1 MVNEM
6 AGLIPADEL
15 RKLQK
20 RMSRLIEELGLGELE
35 SRYIEEMERMQKRM
49 SDLRDLME
57 DVEGEG
63 EEGGVIKPLADVLE
77 TDETIVVTM
86 DMPGVDKQDV
96 DITILDDELR
106 VVAERKRET
115 EVSEKDYNI
124 RERTTKRFERRVLL
138 PASVKM
144 DEAKASLAQGV
155 LEITLPK
162 AVIVS
167 RKRIIID

>member
-1 MVNEM
+1 MVFEM

-20 RMSRLIEELGLGELE
+20 RMNRLIEELGLGELE

-49 SDLRDLME
+49 SDLME
-57 DVEGEG
+57 DVERKEEEKEG
-63 EEGGVIKPLADVLE
+63 VVKPLADVLE
-77 TDETIVVTM
+77 TEEAIVVTM

-96 DITILDDELR
+96 DITILDDELS
-106 VVAERKRET
+106 VVAKRKRAA
-115 EVSEKDYNI
+115 EVAEKDYHK
-124 RERTTKRFERRVLL
+124 RERTSKKFERKVLL

-144 DEAKASLAQGV
+144 DEAKASLAEGV
-155 LEITLPK
+155 LEVTLPK

-167 RKRIIID
+167 RKRIVID

>member
-1 MVNEM
+1 MVFEM

-20 RMSRLIEELGLGELE
+20 RMNRLIEELGLGELE

-49 SDLRDLME
+49 SDLME
-57 DVEGEG
+57 DVERKEEEKEG
-63 EEGGVIKPLADVLE
+63 VVKPLADVLE
-77 TDETIVVTM
+77 TEESIVVTM

-96 DITILDDELR
+96 DITILDDELS
-106 VVAERKRET
+106 VVAKRKRAA
-115 EVSEKDYNI
+115 EVAEKDYHK
-124 RERTTKRFERRVLL
+124 RERTSKKFERKVLL

-144 DEAKASLAQGV
+144 DEAKASLAEGV
-155 LEITLPK
+155 LEVTLPK

-167 RKRIIID
+167 RKRIVID

>member
-1 MVNEM
+1 M
-6 AGLIPADEL
+6 AGLIPAEEL

-20 RMSRLIEELGLGELE
+20 RMNRLIEELGLGDLE

-49 SDLRDLME
+49 SDLME
-57 DVEGEG
+57 DVESK
-63 EEGGVIKPLADVLE
+63 EEKWGVTKPLVDVHE
-77 TDETIVVTM
+77 TEEAIVVTM
-86 DMPGVDKQDV
+86 DMPGVDKQDI
-96 DITILDDELR
+96 DITVLDDELR

-115 EVSEKDYNI
+115 EVAEKDYHK
-124 RERTTKRFERRVLL
+124 RERSSKKFERRVSL

-162 AVIVS
+162 VVIVS

>member
-1 MVNEM
+1 MVFEM

-20 RMSRLIEELGLGELE
+20 RMNRLIEELGLGELE
-35 SRYIEEMERMQKRM
+35 SRYLEEMERMQKRM
-49 SDLRDLME
+49 SDLME
-57 DVEGEG
+57 DVEGK
-63 EEGGVIKPLADVLE
+63 EEDGVVKPRADVLE
-77 TDETIVVTM
+77 TEEAIVVTM

-96 DITILDDELR
+96 DITIMDDELR
-106 VVAERKRET
+106 VVAERKQGI
-115 EVSEKDYNI
+115 EVAEKNYHK
-124 RERTTKRFERRVLL
+124 RERTSKKFERKVLL

-155 LEITLPK
+155 LEVTLPK

-167 RKRIIID
+167 RKRITID

>member
-1 MVNEM
+1 
-6 AGLIPADEL
+6 LIPADEL

-20 RMSRLIEELGLGELE
+20 RMSKLIEELGLGDLE

-49 SDLRDLME
+49 NDLME
-57 DVEGEG
+57 DVDGET
-63 EEGGVIKPLADVLE
+63 EEGGVIRPLADVLE
-77 TDETIVVTM
+77 TDEAIVVTM
-86 DMPGVDKQDV
+86 DMPGVDKKDM

-106 VVAERKRET
+106 VVAERKRVA
-115 EVSEKDYNI
+115 EVSEKDYHK
-124 RERTTKRFERRVLL
+124 RERTTKKFERKVLL

-144 DEAKASLAQGV
+144 DEARASLADGV

>member
-1 MVNEM
+1 M

-20 RMSRLIEELGLGELE
+20 RMNRLIEELGLGELE

-49 SDLRDLME
+49 SDLME
-57 DVEGEG
+57 DVERKEEEKEG
-63 EEGGVIKPLADVLE
+63 VVKPLADVLE
-77 TDETIVVTM
+77 TEEAIVVTM

-96 DITILDDELR
+96 DITILDDELS
-106 VVAERKRET
+106 VVAKRKRAA
-115 EVSEKDYNI
+115 EVAEKDYHK
-124 RERTTKRFERRVLL
+124 RERTSKKFERKVLL

-144 DEAKASLAQGV
+144 DEAKASLAEGV
-155 LEITLPK
+155 LEVTLPK

-167 RKRIIID
+167 RKRIVID

>member
-1 MVNEM
+1 M

-20 RMSRLIEELGLGELE
+20 RMNRLIEELGLGELE

-49 SDLRDLME
+49 SDLME
-57 DVEGEG
+57 DVERKEEEKEG
-63 EEGGVIKPLADVLE
+63 VVKPLADVLE
-77 TDETIVVTM
+77 TEESIVVTM

-96 DITILDDELR
+96 DITILDDELS
-106 VVAERKRET
+106 VVAKRKRAA
-115 EVSEKDYNI
+115 EVAEKDYHK
-124 RERTTKRFERRVLL
+124 RERTSKKFERKVLL

-144 DEAKASLAQGV
+144 DEAKASLAEGV
-155 LEITLPK
+155 LEVTLPK

-167 RKRIIID
+167 RKRIVID

>member
-1 MVNEM
+1 MVYEM

-20 RMSRLIEELGLGELE
+20 RMNRLIEELGLGDLE

-49 SDLRDLME
+49 SDLME
-57 DVEGEG
+57 DVESK
-63 EEGGVIKPLADVLE
+63 EEKWGVTKPQADVHE
-77 TDETIVVTM
+77 TEEAIVVTM
-86 DMPGVDKQDV
+86 DMPGVDKQDI
-96 DITILDDELR
+96 DITVLDDELR

-115 EVSEKDYNI
+115 EVAEKDYHK
-124 RERTTKRFERRVLL
+124 RERSSKKFERRVSL
-138 PASVKM
+138 PSSVKM

-162 AVIVS
+162 VVIVS

>member
-1 MVNEM
+1 MVFEM

-20 RMSRLIEELGLGELE
+20 RMNRLIEELGLGELE

-49 SDLRDLME
+49 SDLME
-57 DVEGEG
+57 DVESKEE
-63 EEGGVIKPLADVLE
+63 EEGVAKPLADVLE
-77 TDETIVVTM
+77 TEEAIIVTM

-96 DITILDDELR
+96 DITILDDELS
-106 VVAERKRET
+106 VVGKRKRAA
-115 EVSEKDYNI
+115 EVAEKDYHK
-124 RERTTKRFERRVLL
+124 RERTSKKFERKVLL

-144 DEAKASLAQGV
+144 DEAKASLAEGV
-155 LEITLPK
+155 LEVTLPK

-167 RKRIIID
+167 RKRIVID

>member
-1 MVNEM
+1 M

-20 RMSRLIEELGLGELE
+20 RMSRLIEELGLGDLE

-49 SDLRDLME
+49 SDLME
-57 DVEGEG
+57 DVESK
-63 EEGGVIKPLADVLE
+63 EEGWDVIKPLADVHE
-77 TDETIVVTM
+77 TDEAIVVTM

-96 DITILDDELR
+96 DITIQDDELR
-106 VVAERKRET
+106 VMAERKQET
-115 EVSEKDYNI
+115 EVAEKDYHK
-124 RERTTKRFERRVLL
+124 RERTYKKFERRVLL

-144 DEAKASLAQGV
+144 DEARASLAQGV

-167 RKRIIID
+167 RKRITID